1 MSDGPT
7 LSVGGDGAR
16 TDDGPVPTP
25 RAPDDPDA
33 WYAPDVVAQY
43 EVSPGVV
50 ATIRETDTD
59 EFDYAIREPGLG
71 PADRAAMARIREH
84 FTVVNRR
91 RPLTRE
97 GTAERAAAGFEPKYR
112 RALDRLIDAS
122 PAAWRRLT
130 YHALCELRLLGN
142 PTPLALDDRIEV
154 VDVGREDDRVVV
166 HTENYA
172 PARTDFDADARF
184 IDRVAGER
192 LRQYTVDFAGF
203 DARSLRPPLGKS
215 ARNECDI
222 RACMGQ
228 ATPHSGGY
236 GH

>member
-7 LSVGGDGAR
+7 LSVGGRDSR

-25 RAPDDPDA
+25 RAPGEADA

-50 ATIRETDTD
+50 ATIRDTETD
-59 EFDYAIREPGLG
+59 EFAYSIREPGLG
-71 PADRAAMARIREH
+71 PRDRAAMDRIREH
-84 FTVVNRR
+84 FQVVNRR

-130 YHALCELRLLGN
+130 HHALCELRLLG
-142 PTPLALDDRIEV
+142 
-154 VDVGREDDRVVV
+154 
-166 HTENYA
+166 A
-172 PARTDFDADARF
+172 P
-184 IDRVAGER
+184 
-192 LRQYTVDFAGF
+192 
-203 DARSLRPPLGKS
+203 PPLG
-215 ARNECDI
+215 
-222 RACMGQ
+222 
-228 ATPHSGGY
+228 
-236 GH
+236 